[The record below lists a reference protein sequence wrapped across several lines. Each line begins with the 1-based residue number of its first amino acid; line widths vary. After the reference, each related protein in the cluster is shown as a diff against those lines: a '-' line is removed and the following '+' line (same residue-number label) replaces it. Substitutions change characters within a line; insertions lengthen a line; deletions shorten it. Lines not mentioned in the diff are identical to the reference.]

1 MQMSKK
7 NATRESAL
15 LGHQHQ
21 NVSQVVSSNDLV
33 GSNPALV
40 QLTARLGAVPRH
52 RSINGFATVA
62 QRD

>member
-1 MQMSKK
+1 MQMSEK

-15 LGHQHQ
+15 LGHLHQ

-33 GSNPALV
+33 GFNPALV
-40 QLTARLGAVPRH
+40 QLTAHLGAVARH
-52 RSINGFATVA
+52 RSINGFATMA